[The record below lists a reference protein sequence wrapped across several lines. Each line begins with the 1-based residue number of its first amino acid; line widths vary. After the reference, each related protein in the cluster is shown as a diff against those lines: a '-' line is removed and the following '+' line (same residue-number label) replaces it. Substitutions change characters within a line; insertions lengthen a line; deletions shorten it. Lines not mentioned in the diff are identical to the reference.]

1 MKLFN
6 VLLIEDNEG
15 DVLLTKVALENTGVP
30 FKLSILDNGES
41 AINFLN
47 KIHATTED
55 IPDIILLDINL
66 PKKNGHEV
74 LKFIKNNDQI
84 KQIPVVVL
92 TTSSSQKDIDCAYAN
107 YASCFITKPSEMDE
121 FLNAVSAIVNVW
133 FVFSSLP
140 SKISNGFMEKP
151 IGGVITDH

>member
-6 VLLIEDNEG
+6 ILLIEDNEG

-30 FKLSILDNGES
+30 FKLNILDNGES

-84 KQIPVVVL
+84 KQIPVVIL
-92 TTSSSQKDIDCAYAN
+92 TTSSSQKDIDLAYAN
-107 YASCFITKPSEMDE
+107 HANYFITKPSEMDE

-133 FVFSSLP
+133 FIFGSLP
-140 SKISNGFMEKP
+140 SKINNGFMGKP
-151 IGGVITDH
+151 LGSNK

>member
-47 KIHATTED
+47 KIHDTTED

-92 TTSSSQKDIDCAYAN
+92 TTSSSQKDIDLAYAN
-107 YASCFITKPSEMDE
+107 HANYFITKPSEMDE

-140 SKISNGFMEKP
+140 SKISNGIKGNP
-151 IGGVITDH
+151 TGGDN

>member
-47 KIHATTED
+47 KIHDTTED

-84 KQIPVVVL
+84 KHIPVVVL

-140 SKISNGFMEKP
+140 SKISNGIKGNP
-151 IGGVITDH
+151 TGGDN